1 MKLGLLGDCHFTN
14 RSPERRKDDYFQT
27 QLNKF
32 EEAIQ
37 IFSSAGCDLI
47 LQVGDFFDS
56 STVSN
61 RVKSVVISLLKKYNV
76 KIYCVAGQ
84 HDIVGHSLGTYAN
97 SPLAV
102 LEAAGSVKL
111 IGKESFNFSLGETS
125 TLNIYGTSF
134 GEEVPVTEYS
144 CKERF
149 NILIIHE
156 MIGDRELYPGQEL
169 QDPIRFLKK
178 YPNYQLV
185 VCGDYHYRFI
195 QQFENRVIINPGC
208 LVRKTISKWDLEHKP
223 AVVIFDTKTMISEVV
238 ELTCKPVEE
247 VFDLSRK
254 LEITDNSNVLSF
266 IENLKTSCS
275 EKATWK
281 DILVQILRE
290 RNCSEL
296 VKNIIDDILL
306 RIKNE

>member
-14 RSPERRKDDYFQT
+14 RSPERRKDNYFQT
-27 QLNKF
+27 QCQKF
-32 EEAIQ
+32 EEGLQ
-37 IFSSAGCDLI
+37 IFEKFNCDI
-47 LQVGDFFDS
+47 IIQVGDFFDS

-61 RVKSVVISLLKKYNV
+61 RVKSVIIGILRKYNV
-76 KIYCVAGQ
+76 KVYCVAGQ
-84 HDIVGHSLGTYAN
+84 HDIVGHSMGTYAN

-102 LEAAGSVKL
+102 FDSAEAIKL
-111 IGKESFNFSLGETS
+111 LGKESVNFSSEKTI
-125 TLNIYGTSF
+125 NIYGTSF

-144 CKERF
+144 CKERY
-149 NILIIHE
+149 NILVIHE

-195 QQFENRVIINPGC
+195 QQFENRTIINPGC

-223 AVVIFDTKTMISEVV
+223 AVVIFDTETMISEVV
-238 ELTCKPVEE
+238 ELICKPVEE

-254 LEITDNSNVLSF
+254 LEITDSSKILSF

-281 DILVQILRE
+281 DILVQILKE

-296 VKNIIDDILL
+296 VKNIIDQMLQEI
-306 RIKNE
+306 